1 MTKYVIYRGCAIKG
15 EAIRKY
21 FLRFY
26 AYQMNVNSLKL
37 TPIEISITRLKNMKQ
52 AKKENMT
59 YKRRQEMVAKLD
71 LEIIG

>member
-1 MTKYVIYRGCAIKG
+1 
-15 EAIRKY
+15 
-21 FLRFY
+21 
-26 AYQMNVNSLKL
+26 MNVNSLKL